1 MQSKIIFCRCI
12 AIFVFCCF
20 INSAV
25 QNCKLAKY
33 FVLVRQNILLLTGE
47 LTGTES
53 TATPGPLI
61 LGAAEVWPVVDWSN
75 DVIAVQVT
83 PKYFC
88 LALHRWKGLS
98 DDRVVQLIIQLIIQ
112 HRILSM
118 CQGLSGKDIKLHTGA
133 VRCDE
138 ILYSRIV
145 FSNRFIIL
153 ISEN

>member
-1 MQSKIIFCRCI
+1 MQWKIIFCVRI
-12 AIFVFCCF
+12 AYLFFAVSSIRLSRTA
-20 INSAV
+20 NSP
-25 QNCKLAKY
+25 NI
-33 FVLVRQNILLLTGE
+33 FVLVRRNILLLTGE

-61 LGAAEVWPVVDWSN
+61 LGAAEVWPVVYWSN

-88 LALHRWKGLS
+88 LALYRWKGLS

-112 HRILSM
+112 HRILSL

-145 FSNRFIIL
+145 FSNRFLIL